1 MKYIITLISIFTFFN
16 SFSQTQEQIYQFK
29 YEMSKE
35 FKKQPNYK
43 IINKKYNPEDIYIKT
58 KSKKE
63 ILQNSANIFAEK
75 ANITVEKKDDNQI
88 DIILNSQFPP
98 YLNEELFSLVKLNSV
113 KSNLFNSKMDK
124 VELSKSSF
132 NNFGGKFKNDSNT
145 ELEYQT
151 IQNQTITRKNKET
164 NLTGSLFYELSFL
177 TDYSILKLDKS
188 KIGSIIELNNLKY
201 ELVEIRMN
209 KVVLKKLY
217 DSNYENNI
225 KLLIFNKN
233 NELIVFDK
241 NSKNSLISTEEC
253 EKSYFEFISQ
263 NENYTLEE
271 FKKQNKFENIISK
284 KGLYL
289 VLEGVSNIENAF
301 ILYEPIYGVKKE
313 FEVKMK

>member
-1 MKYIITLISIFTFFN
+1 MKYIITLASILTFFN

-43 IINKKYNPEDIYIKT
+43 IIHKKYNPDDIYIKT
-58 KSKKE
+58 KSEKE
-63 ILQNSANIFAEK
+63 ILQNSADAFAEK
-75 ANITVEKKDDNQI
+75 ANITIEKKDNDQV

-98 YLNEELFSLVKLNSV
+98 YLKEKLFDLVKLNSI

-132 NNFGGKFKNDSNT
+132 NNLGGKFKNDSNT

-151 IQNQTITRKNKET
+151 IQNQTITHKNKET
-164 NLTGSLFYELSFL
+164 NLTGSLFYEISFL

-201 ELVEIRMN
+201 ELVEISMN

-217 DSNYENNI
+217 DTNYENNI
-225 KLLIFNKN
+225 KLLIFDKK
-233 NELIVFDK
+233 NELIVFDE

-271 FKKQNKFENIISK
+271 FTKQNKFENIISE

-289 VLEGVSNIENAF
+289 VLAGVSNIENVF

>member
-16 SFSQTQEQIYQFK
+16 SFSQTQEEIYQFK

-43 IINKKYNPEDIYIKT
+43 IIYKEYKPDDIYIKT
-58 KSKKE
+58 KSEKE
-63 ILQNSANIFAEK
+63 ILKNSADAFAEN
-75 ANITVEKKDDNQI
+75 ANIIIEKKDNNQV
-88 DIILNSQFPP
+88 DIILNSRFPP
-98 YLNEELFSLVKLNSV
+98 YLKEELFDLVKLNSV

-124 VELSKSSF
+124 VELSKSYF
-132 NNFGGKFKNDSNT
+132 NNLGGKFKNDYNT
-145 ELEYQT
+145 ELEYRT

-164 NLTGSLFYELSFL
+164 NLKGSLFYEIAFL
-177 TDYSILKLDKS
+177 TDYSILKLDRS
-188 KIGSIIELNNLKY
+188 KIGSTIELNNLKY

-217 DSNYENNI
+217 DTNYENNI
-225 KLLIFNKN
+225 KLLIFDKKNK
-233 NELIVFDK
+233 LIVFDE

-253 EKSYFEFISQ
+253 EKNYFEFISQ

-271 FKKQNKFENIISK
+271 FKKQNKFENVISE

-289 VLEGVSNIENAF
+289 VLEGVFNIENVF